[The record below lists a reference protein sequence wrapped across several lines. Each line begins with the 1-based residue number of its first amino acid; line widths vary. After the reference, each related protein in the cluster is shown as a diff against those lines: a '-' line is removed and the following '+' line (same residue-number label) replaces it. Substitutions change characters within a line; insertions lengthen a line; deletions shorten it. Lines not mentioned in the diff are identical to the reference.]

1 MKRNLLIPFFF
12 IFASGSAIADY
23 FDGNDLKKM
32 MDSDRL
38 QDIGMFR
45 GYVAGVQDF
54 NNEVLFC
61 VHENVKLSQS
71 SAIVQKYF
79 SDNPQT
85 WHLSAK
91 ELVVRALQKSF
102 PCKK

>member
-1 MKRNLLIPFFF
+1 MCIAC
-12 IFASGSAIADY
+12 ASTAFADY
-23 FDGNDLKKM
+23 FDGNDLIM
-32 MDSDRL
+32 LMDSERP
-38 QDIGMFR
+38 QDVGIFR

-54 NNEVLFC
+54 DNGVLFC
-61 VHENVKLSQS
+61 VNQNVKLSQTA
-71 SAIVQKYF
+71 AIVQKYF

-91 ELVVRALQKSF
+91 QLVANALQNAF

>member
-1 MKRNLLIPFFF
+1 MKRTFLISLAFLL
-12 IFASGSAIADY
+12 ASGAAFADY
-23 FDGNDLKKM
+23 FDGNDLKKL
-32 MDSDRL
+32 MDSSRP

-61 VHENVKLSQS
+61 VHENVVLSQTA
-71 SAIVQKYF
+71 AIVQKYF
-79 SDNPQT
+79 ADNPQT
-85 WHLSAK
+85 WHRPAK